1 MFSPFCIPS
10 SFAVSSYY
18 LLALGTLGPVSSL
31 QGCPPPSC
39 EGGALVCLSCGLPDP
54 VNLAVHRLRA
64 WQATR
69 SFVEPWVADLSW
81 VATLQSPVET
91 GFIQYWSGLPGQA
104 SMVWAAVSVL
114 PWGVANRGGGEGGHG
129 QATASLGISQLE
141 TTEVPGNSCLSVH
154 TGTHTDTMLI

>member
-18 LLALGTLGPVSSL
+18 LLALWTLGPVSLL
-31 QGCPPPSC
+31 QGCPLPLV
-39 EGGALVCLSCGLPDP
+39 GGALVCLSCGLPDP
-54 VNLAVHRLRA
+54 VNLAVHRLKA

-104 SMVWAAVSVL
+104 SLVWASVSVL
-114 PWGVANRGGGEGGHG
+114 PWGVANRGEGWGDMG
-129 QATASLGISQLE
+129 RRLLAWASPSWKPQRSLE
-141 TTEVPGNSCLSVH
+141 
-154 TGTHTDTMLI
+154 IAA